1 MRSEAAYQRN
11 LISKLKRMLPGCHIV
26 PNDPQRN
33 QGIPDL
39 LILFR
44 DRWGMLE
51 IKLSET
57 APERPN
63 QHHHVCAF
71 NDMSYAAFIYP
82 ENEEEIL
89 SDLQH
94 ALGG

>member
-1 MRSEAAYQRN
+1 MPSEAAYQRK
-11 LISKLKRMLPGCHIV
+11 LINTLKKLLPGCHIV

-33 QGIPDL
+33 QGVPDL

-44 DRWGMLE
+44 DRWAMLE

-57 APERPN
+57 APAQAN

-89 SDLQH
+89 RDLQL
-94 ALGG
+94 ALGA